1 MRFFRSMKI
10 ENHSK
15 ILVKIWPLSS
25 FHKAE
30 NWFYPPGISGTR
42 PTKRT
47 PTASKATGK
56 SHLRMR
62 RIEPR
67 LNQPQRQGRLWRK
80 RPPPTKIL
88 ITWTARYSTRKERFK
103 SQSQWLGRWA
113 GGIQATASN
122 HQVRSLNF
130 FVCKNFVLSS
140 KIRKARR
147 ETEYSM
153 PFFCVYRTF
162 ILLMSWCLFS
172 EGNLSNYQIPMCF
185 LGTSCKVHEATQ
197 RKSFSYI

>member
-1 MRFFRSMKI
+1 MKEKILYSNFQPFHFHEIFQSMKI
-10 ENHSK
+10 EIFFDNHSK
-15 ILVKIWPLSS
+15 ILAKIWPLSS
-25 FHKAE
+25 FPKAE
-30 NWFYPPGISGTR
+30 NWFCPSGISGTR

-62 RIEPR
+62 GIEPR

-130 FVCKNFVLSS
+130 FVWKNFVLSS
-140 KIRKARR
+140 KIRKLGG
-147 ETEYSM
+147 TEYSM

-172 EGNLSNYQIPMCF
+172 EGNLSN
-185 LGTSCKVHEATQ
+185 
-197 RKSFSYI
+197 